1 MEKYEIVF
9 SAELEADVNEFV
21 RKWNADA
28 ECSKMAT
35 AMAEKATES
44 KQFADPS
51 VNDIIVFMT
60 SVAGGVTA
68 NMLYDAIKE
77 YFKEKG
83 YLVSVKKDKW
93 GRLSVDHLPLK
104 KKK

>member
-21 RKWNADA
+21 RNWNANA
-28 ECSKMAT
+28 ECSKLAT
-35 AMAEKATES
+35 ASAEKATES

-51 VNDIIVFMT
+51 VNDLIVFMT
-60 SVAGGVTA
+60 SVGGSVMA
-68 NMLYDAIKE
+68 NILYDAIKE
-77 YFKEKG
+77 YFKKKG
-83 YLVSVKKDKW
+83 YSVSVKEDKPK
-93 GRLSVDHLPLK
+93 RVRVK